1 MFSMLV
7 KGGLRMVRV
16 AKERFRYSR
25 LDNTDILQVGKKIW
39 FESTVANKLWMKVP
53 EEIRRKIYDEVEPDV
68 IVGRD

>member
-1 MFSMLV
+1 MLV